1 MRSVAK
7 TLLALGLALGFLA
20 LETRAKT
27 TVAFLGI
34 DPDTDPLFGRAL
46 TGLIRQDLAADT
58 ALASLPSRSVEEFQR
73 KAGIAG
79 SDAGPADIPL
89 LKRGLEARYYA
100 FGRLQELTV
109 ENKRV
114 WWMPWSVRTKWTRTL
129 RLRVVDGGT
138 GETVFDGV
146 VPAEIPEKNFLKG
159 PDKDLTGKGASERD
173 SRYRRMLPFLSSE
186 TAKALSKV
194 VSEKS
199 AAPGAQSEAAPADA
213 APADAAA
220 SK

>member
-1 MRSVAK
+1 MRSVFK
-7 TLLALGLALGFLA
+7 TLLALGLGLGFLA

-34 DPDTDPLFGRAL
+34 DPDTDPLFGRTL

-58 ALASLPSRSVEEFQR
+58 ALSSLPGKAVEEFLR
-73 KAGIAG
+73 KADLGRPE
-79 SDAGPADIPL
+79 AGPADIPL

-146 VPAEIPEKNFLKG
+146 VPAEIPEKNFLQG
-159 PDKDLTGKGASERD
+159 PDKDLSGKGASERD
-173 SRYRRMLPFLSSE
+173 RRYRRMLPFLSSE
-186 TAKALSKV
+186 AAKALAKAV
-194 VSEKS
+194 ADKT
-199 AAPGAQSEAAPADA
+199 AGASTEAAQ
-213 APADAAA
+213 APAAAA
-220 SK
+220 AAK